1 METLIIIALIVG
13 GLILFAIEVFLIPG
27 ISIAGIGSAVCI
39 LYAIYSAFTS
49 LGSEAGFITLG
60 VSLLGIIGVT
70 WWFMRSLSLK
80 KTLDYR
86 PSPFE
91 GMDLK
96 PGDKGMSVTRL
107 TLIGNADFNGH
118 IIEVQSADG
127 FIDEKTPV
135 EIVRINETTV
145 YVKQA

>member
-1 METLIIIALIVG
+1 METLIIIALIIG

-27 ISIAGIGSAVCI
+27 ISVAGVGAAVCI

-49 LGSEAGFITLG
+49 LGSQAGFLTIG

-70 WWFMRSLSLK
+70 WWFMRSKTVDRLSLK

-91 GMDLK
+91 GMNLK

-107 TLIGNADFNGH
+107 TMPTSTDT
-118 IIEVQSADG
+118 SSKCSRPTDSSM
-127 FIDEKTPV
+127 
-135 EIVRINETTV
+135 RRRR
-145 YVKQA
+145 

>member
-70 WWFMRSLSLK
+70 WWFMRSKTVDRLSLK

-86 PSPFE
+86 QRTHHR
-91 GMDLK
+91 GA
-96 PGDKGMSVTRL
+96 
-107 TLIGNADFNGH
+107 IGRQIHRRKNTGRNCPHQRNHCLREAG
-118 IIEVQSADG
+118 IIPLSLFVFTFKSKLYD
-127 FIDEKTPV
+127 
-135 EIVRINETTV
+135 
-145 YVKQA
+145 